1 MSIVLVVSGLAAGCM
16 GGNGEEAGPSA
27 SAPQTTTA
35 VKEPPAPEP
44 PSSFTA
50 EAAPFEVV
58 LTWEPPTEDVE
69 RFELFRDGAPLA
81 TRSGSASSYTDDD
94 VDPGRA
100 YDYQIA
106 AATDEV
112 ITTRVSVST
121 ETPLPPL
128 RAARLEGTFDV
139 STRVANESGYGTY
152 RPSNLG
158 WVFRPQCAEGPCN
171 VRWRDLHQK
180 RLRTVLKRAGT
191 RYRGDFSGQFLI
203 ECAGSPATS
212 AVELDLQV
220 ERARPIDDEWRAT
233 HLVGTI
239 DHSEAAQLGCG
250 PSEAQLTVRARL
262 VH

>member
-16 GGNGEEAGPSA
+16 GGDGEEAGPSA

-106 AATDEV
+106 AATDEL
-112 ITTRVSVST
+112 ITTRVNVST
-121 ETPLPPL
+121 ETPVPPL

-139 STRVANESGYGTY
+139 STRVANESGYSTY

-171 VRWRDLHQK
+171 VRWRDLHLK
-180 RLRTVLKRAGT
+180 RLRTVLKRVGT

-203 ECAGSPATS
+203 ECAGSPMTS

-250 PSEAQLTVRARL
+250 SSEAQLTVRARL